1 MYNNHTNTKQQYQD
15 FSTKIIVAITGA
27 PEDVEADYWGFFNT
41 NATDAGLHHFGEAR
55 VHWVTPTTAQ
65 FYTTRERLMNGL
77 ELRSINK
84 LLQDNPDAYDSDDDV
99 LPKDVLP
106 VGFASKPKP
115 EDEEIFD
122 NKVEKV
128 VQKVKETTKGT
139 EIKVVKE
146 EEPAKEEMK

>member
-27 PEDVEADYWGFFNT
+27 REDVEADYWGFFNT

-55 VHWVTPTTAQ
+55 VHWITPTTAQ

-84 LLQDNPDAYDSDDDV
+84 LLQDNPDAYDSD
-99 LPKDVLP
+99 
-106 VGFASKPKP
+106 
-115 EDEEIFD
+115 EDENLLRDAKQMAQEWFD
-122 NKVEKV
+122 SMERVTDIIKKNVRDMV
-128 VQKVKETTKGT
+128 YNMGT
-139 EIKVVKE
+139 ITAERPDSDYGNRE
-146 EEPAKEEMK
+146 SL

>member
-27 PEDVEADYWGFFNT
+27 PEDVEADYWGFFNS

-84 LLQDNPDAYDSDDDV
+84 LLQDNPDAYDSD
-99 LPKDVLP
+99 
-106 VGFASKPKP
+106 
-115 EDEEIFD
+115 EDENLLRDAKQMAQEWCDSMERVTDIIKKNVRD
-122 NKVEKV
+122 TVYNMGTITAEKPDSDYGNR
-128 VQKVKETTKGT
+128 ESL
-139 EIKVVKE
+139 
-146 EEPAKEEMK
+146 

>member
-27 PEDVEADYWGFFNT
+27 REDVEADYWGFFNT

-84 LLQDNPDAYDSDDDV
+84 LLQDNPDAYDSD
-99 LPKDVLP
+99 
-106 VGFASKPKP
+106 
-115 EDEEIFD
+115 EDETLLRDAKQMAQEWFD
-122 NKVEKV
+122 SMERVTDIIKKNVRDTVYNIGTITAEKPDSDYGNR
-128 VQKVKETTKGT
+128 ESL
-139 EIKVVKE
+139 
-146 EEPAKEEMK
+146 

>member
-27 PEDVEADYWGFFNT
+27 REDVEADYWGFFNT

-55 VHWVTPTTAQ
+55 VHWITPTTAQ

-84 LLQDNPDAYDSDDDV
+84 LLQDNPDAYDSD
-99 LPKDVLP
+99 
-106 VGFASKPKP
+106 
-115 EDEEIFD
+115 EDENLLRDAKQMAQEWFD
-122 NKVEKV
+122 SMERVTDIIKKNVRDTVYNIGTITAEKPDSDYGNR
-128 VQKVKETTKGT
+128 ESL
-139 EIKVVKE
+139 
-146 EEPAKEEMK
+146 

>member
-1 MYNNHTNTKQQYQD
+1 MFNNHTNTKQQYQD

-27 PEDVEADYWGFFNT
+27 PEDVEADYWGVFTT

-84 LLQDNPDAYDSDDDV
+84 LLQDNPDAYDSD
-99 LPKDVLP
+99 
-106 VGFASKPKP
+106 
-115 EDEEIFD
+115 EDENLLRDAKQMAQEWFD
-122 NKVEKV
+122 SMERVTDIIKKNVRDTVYNMGTITAEKPDSDYGNR
-128 VQKVKETTKGT
+128 ESL
-139 EIKVVKE
+139 
-146 EEPAKEEMK
+146 

>member
-27 PEDVEADYWGFFNT
+27 RDDVEADYWGFFNT

-55 VHWVTPTTAQ
+55 VHWITPTTAQ

-84 LLQDNPDAYDSDDDV
+84 LLQDNPDAYDSD
-99 LPKDVLP
+99 
-106 VGFASKPKP
+106 
-115 EDEEIFD
+115 EDENLLRDAKQMAQEWFD
-122 NKVEKV
+122 SMERVTDIIKKNVRDTVYNMGTITAERPDSDYGNR
-128 VQKVKETTKGT
+128 ET
-139 EIKVVKE
+139 V
-146 EEPAKEEMK
+146 

>member
-15 FSTKIIVAITGA
+15 FSTKLIVAITGA

-84 LLQDNPDAYDSDDDV
+84 LLQDNPDAYDSD
-99 LPKDVLP
+99 
-106 VGFASKPKP
+106 
-115 EDEEIFD
+115 EDENLLRDAKQMAQEWFD
-122 NKVEKV
+122 SMERVTDIIKKNVRDTVYNMGTITAEKPDSDYGNR
-128 VQKVKETTKGT
+128 ESL
-139 EIKVVKE
+139 
-146 EEPAKEEMK
+146 

>member
-41 NATDAGLHHFGEAR
+41 TATDAGLHHFGEAR

-84 LLQDNPDAYDSDDDV
+84 LLQDNPDAYDSD
-99 LPKDVLP
+99 
-106 VGFASKPKP
+106 
-115 EDEEIFD
+115 EDENLLRDAKQMAQEWFD
-122 NKVEKV
+122 SMERVTDIIKKNVRDTV
-128 VQKVKETTKGT
+128 YNMGT
-139 EIKVVKE
+139 ITAERPDSDYGNRE
-146 EEPAKEEMK
+146 SL

>member
-27 PEDVEADYWGFFNT
+27 REDVEADYWGFFNT

-55 VHWVTPTTAQ
+55 VHWITPTTAQ

-84 LLQDNPDAYDSDDDV
+84 LLQDNPDAYDSD
-99 LPKDVLP
+99 
-106 VGFASKPKP
+106 
-115 EDEEIFD
+115 EDENLLRDAKQMAQEWFD
-122 NKVEKV
+122 SMERVTDIIKQNVRDTVYNMGTISAEKPDSDYGNR
-128 VQKVKETTKGT
+128 ESL
-139 EIKVVKE
+139 
-146 EEPAKEEMK
+146 

>member
-84 LLQDNPDAYDSDDDV
+84 LLQDNPDAYDSD
-99 LPKDVLP
+99 
-106 VGFASKPKP
+106 
-115 EDEEIFD
+115 EDENLLRAAKQMAQEWFD
-122 NKVEKV
+122 SMERVTDIIKKNVRDTVYNMGTITAEKPDSDYGNR
-128 VQKVKETTKGT
+128 ESL
-139 EIKVVKE
+139 
-146 EEPAKEEMK
+146 

>member
-27 PEDVEADYWGFFNT
+27 REDVEADYWGFFNT

-84 LLQDNPDAYDSDDDV
+84 LLQDNTDAYESYEDENLLRDAKQMAQEWFDSMERVTDIIKKNVRDTVYNMGTITAEKPDSDYGNRES
-99 LPKDVLP
+99 L
-106 VGFASKPKP
+106 
-115 EDEEIFD
+115 
-122 NKVEKV
+122 
-128 VQKVKETTKGT
+128 
-139 EIKVVKE
+139 
-146 EEPAKEEMK
+146 

>member
-27 PEDVEADYWGFFNT
+27 REDVEADYWGFFNT

-55 VHWVTPTTAQ
+55 VHWITPTTAQ

-84 LLQDNPDAYDSDDDV
+84 LLQDNPDAYDSD
-99 LPKDVLP
+99 
-106 VGFASKPKP
+106 
-115 EDEEIFD
+115 EDENLLRDAKQMAQEWFD
-122 NKVEKV
+122 SMERVTDIIKKNVRETVYNMGTITAEKPDSDYGNR
-128 VQKVKETTKGT
+128 ESL
-139 EIKVVKE
+139 
-146 EEPAKEEMK
+146 

>member
-55 VHWVTPTTAQ
+55 VHWITPTTAQ

-84 LLQDNPDAYDSDDDV
+84 LLQDNPDAYDSD
-99 LPKDVLP
+99 
-106 VGFASKPKP
+106 
-115 EDEEIFD
+115 EDENLLRDAKQMAQEWFD
-122 NKVEKV
+122 SMERVTDIIKKNVRDTVYNMGTITAEKPDSDYGNR
-128 VQKVKETTKGT
+128 ESL
-139 EIKVVKE
+139 
-146 EEPAKEEMK
+146 

>member
-27 PEDVEADYWGFFNT
+27 RDDVEADYWGFFNT

-55 VHWVTPTTAQ
+55 VHWITPTTAQ

-84 LLQDNPDAYDSDDDV
+84 LLQDNPDAYDSD
-99 LPKDVLP
+99 
-106 VGFASKPKP
+106 
-115 EDEEIFD
+115 EDENLLRDAKQMAQEWFD
-122 NKVEKV
+122 SMERVTDIIKKNVRDTVYNMGTITAEKPDSDYGNR
-128 VQKVKETTKGT
+128 ESL
-139 EIKVVKE
+139 
-146 EEPAKEEMK
+146 

>member
-84 LLQDNPDAYDSDDDV
+84 LLQDNPDAYDSD
-99 LPKDVLP
+99 
-106 VGFASKPKP
+106 
-115 EDEEIFD
+115 EDENLLRDAKQMAQEWFD
-122 NKVEKV
+122 SMERVTDIIKKNVRDTVYNMGTITAEKPDSDYGNR
-128 VQKVKETTKGT
+128 ESL
-139 EIKVVKE
+139 
-146 EEPAKEEMK
+146 

>member
-27 PEDVEADYWGFFNT
+27 RDDVEADYWGFFNT

-55 VHWVTPTTAQ
+55 VHWITPTTAQ

-84 LLQDNPDAYDSDDDV
+84 LLQDNPDAYDSD
-99 LPKDVLP
+99 
-106 VGFASKPKP
+106 
-115 EDEEIFD
+115 EDENLLRDAKQMAQEWFD
-122 NKVEKV
+122 SMERVTDIIKKNVRDTVYSMGTITAEKPDSDYGNR
-128 VQKVKETTKGT
+128 ESL
-139 EIKVVKE
+139 
-146 EEPAKEEMK
+146 

>member
-27 PEDVEADYWGFFNT
+27 RDDVEADYWGFFNT

-55 VHWVTPTTAQ
+55 VHWITPTTAQ

-84 LLQDNPDAYDSDDDV
+84 LLQDNPDAYDSD
-99 LPKDVLP
+99 
-106 VGFASKPKP
+106 
-115 EDEEIFD
+115 EDENLLRDAKQMAQEWFD
-122 NKVEKV
+122 SMERVTDIIKKNVRETVYNMGTITAEKPDSDYGNR
-128 VQKVKETTKGT
+128 ESL
-139 EIKVVKE
+139 
-146 EEPAKEEMK
+146 

>member
-27 PEDVEADYWGFFNT
+27 REDVEADYWGFFNT

-55 VHWVTPTTAQ
+55 VHWITPTTAQ

-84 LLQDNPDAYDSDDDV
+84 LLQDNPDAYDSD
-99 LPKDVLP
+99 
-106 VGFASKPKP
+106 
-115 EDEEIFD
+115 EDENLLRDAKQMAQEWFD
-122 NKVEKV
+122 SMERVTDIIKKNVRETVYNMGTITAEKPDSDYGNR
-128 VQKVKETTKGT
+128 ET
-139 EIKVVKE
+139 V
-146 EEPAKEEMK
+146 

>member
-27 PEDVEADYWGFFNT
+27 REDVEADYWGFFNT

-55 VHWVTPTTAQ
+55 VHWITPTTAQ

-84 LLQDNPDAYDSDDDV
+84 LLQDNPDWF
-99 LPKDVLP
+99 P
-106 VGFASKPKP
+106 
-115 EDEEIFD
+115 
-122 NKVEKV
+122 
-128 VQKVKETTKGT
+128 
-139 EIKVVKE
+139 
-146 EEPAKEEMK
+146 